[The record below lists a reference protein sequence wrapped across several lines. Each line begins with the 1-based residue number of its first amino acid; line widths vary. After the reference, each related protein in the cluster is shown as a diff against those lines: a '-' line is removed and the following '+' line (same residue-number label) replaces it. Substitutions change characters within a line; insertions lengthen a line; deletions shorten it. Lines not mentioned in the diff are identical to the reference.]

1 MKLSNKIVLVTGGTS
16 GMGLEA
22 AKLFRQEGA
31 TVIIVGQNPARLQSA
46 ASQLGDSVTVLR
58 GDVSK
63 LAEVEGIIKQISEK
77 FGRIDVLFANAGMGL
92 ASPLEAVTEDQIDR
106 QFDVNFKGVFF
117 TIQKAAPLLAKGGSI
132 VVTTS
137 FLNEVGTPGLSI
149 LSATKA
155 AVRSLVRSLGAEFAP
170 RGIRVNAVSPGPTST
185 PFHGKLGLSEKQ
197 LNEAAS
203 AIEDQVPLHRF
214 GEAREIANAAP
225 VPRERRF
232 LLHDRIGT
240 GRRWRHNAALI
251 FSVRHEGGGAPSR
264 CTLHRGIPILP
275 ISAMGQERTSPVTKP
290 MSLYPRKMG

>member
-1 MKLSNKIVLVTGGTS
+1 MTRRPSPLIVFVAVVLAVLGGRAISAQDKYTVQVPNGLAS
-16 GMGLEA
+16 GIGLEA

-214 GEAREIANAAP
+214 GEAREIANAAL
-225 VPRERRF
+225 F
-232 LLHDRIGT
+232 LASDDSSFMT
-240 GRRWRHNAALI
+240 GSEL
-251 FSVRHEGGGAPSR
+251 VVDGGI
-264 CTLHRGIPILP
+264 TQL
-275 ISAMGQERTSPVTKP
+275 
-290 MSLYPRKMG
+290 